1 MSGNFE
7 IKTATSG
14 DTYFVLKAGN
24 GEVIL
29 QSEMYTSKSSAIT
42 GITSV
47 RTNCV
52 DAANFEKLNSV
63 NEKFYFNLK
72 AANHQV
78 IGTSQMY
85 EASGS
90 RDHGIESVMKNGAS
104 GEVTDNTQ

>member
-1 MSGNFE
+1 MSGSFE

-42 GITSV
+42 GIAS
-47 RTNCV
+47 NCV
-52 DAANFEKLNSV
+52 DAANFEKLNSS

-90 RDHGIESVMKNGAS
+90 RDHGIESVKMNGAS
-104 GEVTDNTQ
+104 GEVTDNTR